1 MGEKFYKVSY
11 NQGFC
16 SLLGLGGFL
25 KKKSQYPADELNI
38 VTLLSCYTSLFSC
51 YMSLLDTLFYRL
63 QYVVENLI
71 GVAEGDEI
79 ALKLRWA
86 YVDATVK
93 HVAEVAG
100 ETLLVALLGVLEVA
114 DRLVVEEHREH
125 GAHVVH
131 LDALAF
137 YYLLQTGEEAV
148 AALFEE
154 FVNARFAQL
163 LQGFITGSHC
173 YRVTAQGSCLVNW
186 AFWSQNAHDIGST
199 SEGCGRE
206 SATYYLSN
214 CSHIRSDAESLL
226 GTAIRETETGDD
238 FIEDQ
243 GGAMLLGYLA
253 GCLDKLAGR
262 RHYAHVAG
270 YRFDDERCY
279 LVAILSEILLQS
291 LGIIVGQHHG
301 VLRETGWYSGRGCI
315 VELGYG

>member
-1 MGEKFYKVSY
+1 M
-11 NQGFC
+11 C
-16 SLLGLGGFL
+16 
-25 KKKSQYPADELNI
+25 
-38 VTLLSCYTSLFSC
+38 LF
-51 YMSLLDTLFYRL
+51 DAFFYRL
-63 QYVVENLI
+63 QNIVENLI

-86 YVDATVK
+86 YVDATVQ
-93 HVAEVAG
+93 HVAEIAG
-100 ETLLVALLGVLEVA
+100 ETFLVALLGVLEVA

-125 GAHVVH
+125 RAYVVH

-137 YYLLQTGEEAV
+137 YYLLKTGEESV

-163 LQGFITGSHC
+163 LQGFITGCH
-173 YRVTAQGSCLVNW
+173 RHWVTAQGSCLINRTLR
-186 AFWSQNAHDIGST
+186 SQDAHDIGST

-206 SATYYLSN
+206 SATNYLSYG
-214 CSHIRSDAESLL
+214 SHIRSDAESLL
-226 GTAIRETETGDD
+226 STAIRETETGDD

-243 GGAMLLGYLA
+243 DGAMLLGNLA
-253 GCLDKLAGR
+253 GCLDKLTGWR
-262 RHYAHVAG
+262 NHAHVAG

-301 VLRETGWYSGRGCI
+301 VLGETGWYSG
-315 VELGYG
+315 

>member
-1 MGEKFYKVSY
+1 
-11 NQGFC
+11 
-16 SLLGLGGFL
+16 
-25 KKKSQYPADELNI
+25 
-38 VTLLSCYTSLFSC
+38 
-51 YMSLLDTLFYRL
+51 MSLPDTLFYRL

-71 GVAEGDEI
+71 GVAEGDEV

-100 ETLLVALLGVLEVA
+100 ETFLVALLGVLEVA

-137 YYLLQTGEEAV
+137 YYLLKTGEEAV

-163 LQGFITGSHC
+163 LQGFITGSHR
-173 YRVTAQGSCLVNW
+173 YRVATQGACLINRTL
-186 AFWSQNAHDIGST
+186 WSQNTHDIGST

-206 SATYYLSN
+206 AATYYLSYGG
-214 CSHIRSDAESLL
+214 HIRSDAESLL

-238 FIEDQ
+238 FIEYQD
-243 GGAMLLGYLA
+243 GTMFPGYLA

-262 RHYAHVAG
+262 RNHTHVAG
-270 YRFDDERCY
+270 YRFDDERCH
-279 LVAILSEILLQS
+279 LVAILGEILLQS

-301 VLRETGWYSGRGCI
+301 VLGETGWYSGRGCI